1 MVSPEL
7 LEILACPLGKVPV
20 KLSEDGTELV
30 CECGLRYRIEDD
42 IPVMILEEAKLPEG
56 VDSLDDVVCNGR
68 SAKDR
73 YT

>member
-1 MVSPEL
+1 MTIVL
-7 LEILACPLGKVPV
+7 
-20 KLSEDGTELV
+20 
-30 CECGLRYRIEDD
+30 
-42 IPVMILEEAKLPEG
+42 PVMILEEAKLPEG